1 MAVFSEKFPPLTAFL
16 VPPYLDDETPKK
28 RPTLY
33 EDLRSRNRE
42 NYEVTLTQKADILLK
57 SPAETPVLKRGG
69 DSFPTEICC
78 YWDYLHMVLRM
89 GVWLFSV
96 NNSAHILGH
105 QCLWPE
111 QGVCIKEHA
120 KIR

>member
-78 YWDYLHMVLRM
+78 YWDYLLCCLEWGCGYSVSTVLTYSTWTSVSLARAE
-89 GVWLFSV
+89 GLF
-96 NNSAHILGH
+96 
-105 QCLWPE
+105 
-111 QGVCIKEHA
+111 QGTC
-120 KIR
+120 